1 VSEDTTKTYTAP
13 SEWDCW
19 HEPDPRCPF
28 CGDVMKDAYELGS
41 LQRDDDTTEVECDNC
56 EHTYKVTLHIEYSYT
71 TALVVTPP
79 AVEAGSK

>member
-1 VSEDTTKTYTAP
+1 
-13 SEWDCW
+13 
-19 HEPDPRCPF
+19 
-28 CGDVMKDAYELGS
+28 MKDAYELGS